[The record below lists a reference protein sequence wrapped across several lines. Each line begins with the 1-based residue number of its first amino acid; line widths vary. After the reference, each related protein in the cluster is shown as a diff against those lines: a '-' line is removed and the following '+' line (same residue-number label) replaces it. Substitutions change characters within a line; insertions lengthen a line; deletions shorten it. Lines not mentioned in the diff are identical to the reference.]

1 VVNNHL
7 INLGTYLFYLID
19 NKERRRRTKI
29 IEDKLPGF
37 VVTNVFDLNLDLDL
51 DFATIDSFI

>member
-1 VVNNHL
+1 M
-7 INLGTYLFYLID
+7 GTYLFYLID